1 MWGGG
6 KGWGSSLQKETL
18 QIYTLRLGY
27 NRISILYIKKN
38 KKNKMEERE
47 IGMASSYWLLDSAP
61 TLLSNAMQK
70 KRQG

>member
-1 MWGGG
+1 
-6 KGWGSSLQKETL
+6 
-18 QIYTLRLGY
+18 
-27 NRISILYIKKN
+27 
-38 KKNKMEERE
+38 MEERE